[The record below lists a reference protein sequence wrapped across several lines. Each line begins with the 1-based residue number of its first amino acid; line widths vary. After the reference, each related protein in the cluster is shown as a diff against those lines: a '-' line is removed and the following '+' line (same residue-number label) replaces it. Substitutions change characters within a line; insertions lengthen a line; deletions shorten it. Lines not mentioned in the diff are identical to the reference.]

1 MTLEYIEGLPSG
13 VALCLS
19 HYPPVERRE
28 RKASEEAAIGA
39 MLRALLGEAQS
50 FERAHDATG
59 RPFLPSKPEVSM
71 SLSHAEGCAA
81 LLLAPSS
88 LRPGVDVE
96 TYRPQLYAV
105 ASRYLTEPEWEKGC
119 RLAPQLT
126 ELELRTLL
134 WSAKETAFK
143 VFGPSDASLH
153 NFVLETLTPLEQ
165 TLCLRYPREET
176 ELVVHYELRS
186 DYLFTFGWHGLLTD
200 TCPEH

>member
-1 MTLEYIEGLPSG
+1 MTLEYIKGLPSG

-19 HYPPVERRE
+19 HYPRVERRE

-50 FERAHDATG
+50 FNRAHDATG

-71 SLSHAEGCAA
+71 SLSHAESCAA
-81 LLLAPSS
+81 LLLTPSS

-105 ASRYLTEPEWEKGC
+105 ASRYLTEVEWKKGC

-153 NFVLETLTPLEQ
+153 SFILETLTPQEQ
-165 TLCLRYPREET
+165 MLCLRYPREET
-176 ELVVHYELRS
+176 ELIVRYELRS
-186 DYLFTFGWHGLLTD
+186 DYLFTFGWHGRLAD
-200 TCPEH
+200 ASPEH

>member
-1 MTLEYIEGLPSG
+1 MTLEHIEGLPSG

-19 HYPPVERRE
+19 HYPRVERRE

-50 FERAHDATG
+50 FNRAHDATG

-81 LLLAPSS
+81 LLLTPSS

-105 ASRYLTEPEWEKGC
+105 ASRYLTEAEWETGC

-153 NFVLETLTPLEQ
+153 HFVLETLTPQEQ

-176 ELVVHYELRS
+176 ELVVRYELRS
-186 DYLFTFGWHGLLTD
+186 DYLFTFGWHGCLPD
-200 TCPEH
+200 ASPEH

>member
-1 MTLEYIEGLPSG
+1 MMLEHIEGLPSG

-50 FERAHDATG
+50 FNRAHDATG

-81 LLLAPSS
+81 LLLTPSS
-88 LRPGVDVE
+88 LRPGLDIE

-105 ASRYLTEPEWEKGC
+105 ASRYLTEAEWEKGC

-143 VFGPSDASLH
+143 VFGPPDASLH
-153 NFVLETLTPLEQ
+153 NFILEALTPLEQ

-176 ELVVHYELRS
+176 ELVIRYELRS
-186 DYLFTFGWHGLLTD
+186 DYLFTFGWHGRLA
-200 TCPEH
+200 